1 MSLKNK
7 LFRKEIDKPI
17 DVDLKTEFYKLIT
30 KKRVTK
36 LTDIEMRAL
45 FYRALLLSNDE
56 RKVFNKF
63 LVVDNMTEK
72 EELRYRRIL
81 PNHIFD
87 KNFPKQENN

>member
-56 RKVFNKF
+56 RKVFKKF